1 MRNRN
6 RARKIDEN
14 AERILRNC
22 GQFKAPVDVSAV
34 AAACNARVV
43 YEELDDD
50 VSGFLLRDKGSISI
64 AINKQHPANRQRFTL
79 AHEIGHLVLHAD
91 QGDRLWLDKAYYFRD
106 GSSSKGDQA
115 AEVQANQ
122 FAAGLLMPE
131 ELVRAEVAQS
141 SHDIG
146 EVNVMKL
153 AMKFEVSERAMT
165 FRLISLG
172 LLEPVAA

>member
-6 RARKIDEN
+6 RAKKIDER
-14 AERILRNC
+14 AEKLLREID
-22 GQFKAPVDVSAV
+22 QFKAPVDIQAV
-34 AAACNARVV
+34 AEACEARVV

-50 VSGFLLRDKGSISI
+50 VSGFLLREQGSITI
-64 AINKQHPANRQRFTL
+64 AINKQHPPNRQRFTF

-91 QGDRLWLDKAYYFRD
+91 QGDRLWLDKAYYYRD

-131 ELVRAEVAQS
+131 ELVRAEVGDAAQIS
-141 SHDIG
+141 
-146 EVNVMKL
+146 EVDVVKL

-172 LLEPVAA
+172 LLEPIAA

>member
-1 MRNRN
+1 MRNKN
-6 RARKIDEN
+6 RAKKINER
-14 AERILRNC
+14 AEKLLRET
-22 GQFKAPVDVSAV
+22 GLFEAPVNVRAV
-34 AAACNARVV
+34 AEAAKARVV
-43 YEELDDD
+43 FEELDDD
-50 VSGFLLRDKGSISI
+50 VSGFLLRDNGSITI

-115 AEVQANQ
+115 SEVQANE

-131 ELVRAEVAQS
+131 ELVKDAVGDTAHISEIEV
-141 SHDIG
+141 
-146 EVNVMKL
+146 KRL
-153 AMKFEVSERAMT
+153 AKKFEVSERAMT

-172 LLEPVAA
+172 LLDPIAA

>member
-6 RARKIDEN
+6 RARVIDGR
-14 AERILRNC
+14 AEKLLRDCN
-22 GQFKAPVDVSAV
+22 QLKAPIDVSAV
-34 AAACNARVV
+34 AIACNARVV
-43 YEELDDD
+43 FEELDDD
-50 VSGFLLRDKGSISI
+50 VSGFLLRENGSVSI
-64 AINKQHPANRQRFTL
+64 AINKQHPSNRQRFTL
-79 AHEIGHLVLHAD
+79 AHEIGHLILHAD

-131 ELVRAEVAQS
+131 ELVKAEVEHS
-141 SHDIG
+141 VHISDID
-146 EVNVMKL
+146 VMKL

>member
-1 MRNRN
+1 MRNKS
-6 RARKIDEN
+6 RATKIN
-14 AERILRNC
+14 ERAAKLLRANDL
-22 GQFKAPVDVSAV
+22 FTAPVDVRAV
-34 AAACNARVV
+34 AEAANARVV

-50 VSGFLLRDKGSISI
+50 VSGFLLRDKGSITI

-79 AHEIGHLVLHAD
+79 AHEIGHLVLHDD

-115 AEVQANQ
+115 AKVQANQ

-131 ELVRAEVAQS
+131 ELVRAEVGDTAHIS
-141 SHDIG
+141 EID
-146 EVNVMKL
+146 VMRL
-153 AMKFEVSERAMT
+153 AKTFEVSERAMT

-172 LLEPVAA
+172 LLEPIAA

>member
-6 RARKIDEN
+6 RARKLDEQ
-14 AERILRNC
+14 AEKLLRDI
-22 GQFKAPVDVSAV
+22 GQLKAPVSIAAV
-34 AAACNARVV
+34 AEAFNARVV
-43 YEELDDD
+43 YEDLDDD
-50 VSGFLLRDKGSISI
+50 VSGFLLREQGSNTI
-64 AINKQHPANRQRFTL
+64 AINRQHPPNRQRFTF
-79 AHEIGHLVLHAD
+79 AHEIGHLILHAD

-106 GSSSKGDQA
+106 GSSSKGDQT

-131 ELVRAEVAQS
+131 GLVRAEAGDVAQIS
-141 SHDIG
+141 
-146 EVNVMKL
+146 EVDVVRL

-172 LLEPVAA
+172 LLEPIAA

>member
-6 RARKIDEN
+6 RGRKIDER
-14 AERILRNC
+14 AETLLRDC
-22 GQFKAPVDVSAV
+22 GQFKAPVDVSTV
-34 AAACNARVV
+34 AAACSARVV

-50 VSGFLLRDKGSISI
+50 VSGFLLREQGSISI

-91 QGDRLWLDKAYYFRD
+91 QGDRLWLDTAYYYRD

-131 ELVRAEVAQS
+131 ELVKAEVQNS
-141 SHDIG
+141 PHIT
-146 EVNVMKL
+146 EVDVMKL